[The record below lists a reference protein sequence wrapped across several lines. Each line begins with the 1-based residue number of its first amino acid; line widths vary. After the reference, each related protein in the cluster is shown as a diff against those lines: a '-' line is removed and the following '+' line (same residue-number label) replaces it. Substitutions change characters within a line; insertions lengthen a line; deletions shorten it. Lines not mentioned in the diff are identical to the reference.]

1 MGENEVDGT
10 RNRVITKHLQRA
22 LLVSTEERKKGIIII
37 TWNGSAA
44 AAGVYTQY
52 TKWTTHV
59 YTTLTR
65 APSSLGWHATTEWKE
80 RELVR
85 LLLGSFFSSSS
96 FGFLF
101 FFLFFPL
108 LFSFYLCV
116 ARRRPMA
123 NGFVPLTNRKRAQQ
137 RQLRALRM
145 GKRSI
150 HNN

>member
-1 MGENEVDGT
+1 
-10 RNRVITKHLQRA
+10 
-22 LLVSTEERKKGIIII
+22 
-37 TWNGSAA
+37 
-44 AAGVYTQY
+44 
-52 TKWTTHV
+52 V

-85 LLLGSFFSSSS
+85 LLLGSFFSPS
-96 FGFLF
+96 FGFF
-101 FFLFFPL
+101 IFLSFLSP
-108 LFSFYLCV
+108 SFYLCV
-116 ARRRPMA
+116 PRRRPMA